1 MKVYE
6 FDAEIKK
13 HDSMDAAFIE
23 FPYDVEKEFG
33 IKGQVKIKATFD
45 GFEYRGSLAKMGH
58 HCHILGITKKIRNEI
73 SKQPGELVHV
83 TLALDDEERIVEL
96 PEDFK
101 NNLKE
106 NDRAKVFYNN
116 LSYSHQ
122 KKYVDWILSAK
133 KLETREKRIKEAVEM
148 LSDGVR
154 TVK

>member
-13 HDSMDAAFIE
+13 HDSMDAAYIE

-33 IKGQVKIKATFD
+33 IKGQVKIKAAFD

-83 TLALDDEERIVEL
+83 TLAFDDEERIVEL

-101 NNLKE
+101 NKLEE
-106 NDRAKVFYNN
+106 NDRAKVFYNS
-116 LSYSHQ
+116 LSYSH
-122 KKYVDWILSAK
+122 KRKYVEWILSAK